1 MKNFTIVI
9 LNYRDSSV
17 CVFQRQ
23 MRADIQSDEVEE
35 MLLNEYNYNSDCYFM
50 FGEKIHVDVNLV

>member
-17 CVFQRQ
+17 SVFQRQ

-35 MLLNEYNYNSDCYFM
+35 MLVNEYNYNSDCYFM
-50 FGEKIHVDVNLV
+50 FGEKVHLDINI

>member
-1 MKNFTIVI
+1 
-9 LNYRDSSV
+9 
-17 CVFQRQ
+17 VFQRQ

-50 FGEKIHVDVNLV
+50 FGEKIHVDVNLA

>member
-1 MKNFTIVI
+1 MKEFTIVI

-17 CVFQRQ
+17 SVFQRQ

-35 MLLNEYNYNSDCYFM
+35 MLVKEYNYNSSCGFM
-50 FGEKIHVDVNLV
+50 FGEKIHVDVNLA

>member
-17 CVFQRQ
+17 SVFQRQ

>member
-1 MKNFTIVI
+1 MKEFTIVI

-17 CVFQRQ
+17 SVFQRQ

-50 FGEKIHVDVNLV
+50 FGEKIHVDVNLA

>member
-1 MKNFTIVI
+1 MKEFTIVI

-17 CVFQRQ
+17 SVFQRQ

-35 MLLNEYNYNSDCYFM
+35 MLVKEYNYNSDCYFM
-50 FGEKIHVDVNLV
+50 FGEKIHVDVNLA